1 MFVSLEMQ
9 AAYYIIRPIYIVSG
23 TTDNPP
29 PQVTHGELTFH
40 LFLLINSADRLHE
53 VMNSSQVQEKT
64 GGGGGGVKRDKFS
77 TFPLANTLS
86 RRPETRQLEQKMR
99 AQAMTRIFT
108 IFSSC
113 CPPFCQICN
122 LAERGSAD
130 AKFHINPP

>member
-1 MFVSLEMQ
+1 
-9 AAYYIIRPIYIVSG
+9 
-23 TTDNPP
+23 
-29 PQVTHGELTFH
+29 
-40 LFLLINSADRLHE
+40 
-53 VMNSSQVQEKT
+53 MNSSQVQEKT
-64 GGGGGGVKRDKFS
+64 GRRDNFS
-77 TFPLANTLS
+77 TFPHVNTLS

-108 IFSSC
+108 VFSSC

>member
-1 MFVSLEMQ
+1 MFVSLKMQ

-23 TTDNPP
+23 TTYNPP

-40 LFLLINSADRLHE
+40 LFLLINLHE
-53 VMNSSQVQEKT
+53 VINSSQVQEKT
-64 GGGGGGVKRDKFS
+64 GGRDNFS
-77 TFPLANTLS
+77 TFPHVNTLS
-86 RRPETRQLEQKMR
+86 LRPETRQLEQKMR